1 MDPDPGEA
9 DLSRDWSNQDHSG
22 GGGVTANPFH
32 FLVSAHDDDDDDDDV
47 DEDDEDGDEGEG

>member
-1 MDPDPGEA
+1 MDPGEA

-32 FLVSAHDDDDDDDDV
+32 FLVSAHDDDDED
-47 DEDDEDGDEGEG
+47 DEDNDEDEDGDEGEG